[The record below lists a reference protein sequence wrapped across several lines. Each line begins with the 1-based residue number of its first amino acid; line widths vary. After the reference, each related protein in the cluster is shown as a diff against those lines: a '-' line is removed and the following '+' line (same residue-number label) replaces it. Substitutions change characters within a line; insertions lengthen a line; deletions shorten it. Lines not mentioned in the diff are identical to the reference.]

1 MPTSPDRRGL
11 FLDLDGT
18 IADSLGVLR
27 CVYFRFLHEF
37 NQEGSDAE
45 FDRLN
50 GPKLSEI
57 VGALQTEYHL
67 RSDSSD
73 LLAVYN
79 RLIDAAYEEVL
90 PQPGIRELIVTA
102 ANKGWIITVV
112 TSNLGSRARSW
123 LNRVG
128 FDSLLQFMVSGEE
141 VKRGKP
147 WPDIY
152 ELALARSGCVA
163 RESIALEDSLLGA
176 RAARAAGLRTFLVVS
191 NPKSLAQCPDGVEPV
206 PNLTDL
212 LVWL

>member
-1 MPTSPDRRGL
+1 MPTPPDRRGL

-18 IADSLGVLR
+18 LADSLGPLR
-27 CVYFRFLHEF
+27 SVYFRFLREF
-37 NQEGSDAE
+37 EQEGSDAE

-57 VGALQTEYHL
+57 IGALQMKYRL
-67 RSDSSD
+67 PGNSSD
-73 LLAVYN
+73 LLAIYN

-90 PQPGIRELIVTA
+90 PQPGSRELIKTA
-102 ANKGWIITVV
+102 TNNGWILTLV
-112 TSNLGSRARSW
+112 TSNSGSRARAW

-128 FDSLLQFMVSGEE
+128 FDSLLQYCVSGEE
-141 VKRGKP
+141 VKKGKP

-152 ELALARSGCVA
+152 ELGLARSGCVA

-176 RAARAAGLRTFLVVS
+176 RAARAAGLRTFLLAS
-191 NPKSLAQCPDGVEPV
+191 NPKSLEKCPEDVEPV
-206 PNLTDL
+206 TNLTDL